1 MQQLKSVKNLMQ
13 NPLSILA
20 PSTQSLKRE
29 AEMTNQ
35 EIAEINR
42 QLDPLEQWKDGY
54 QQGIKSA
61 VESINEM
68 TGNEFKDIVEII
80 LYIRKLS

>member
-1 MQQLKSVKNLMQ
+1 MKQLKSVKNLMQ
-13 NPLSILA
+13 KPLSILA

-42 QLDPLEQWKDGY
+42 QLDPLEQWRQGY

>member
-1 MQQLKSVKNLMQ
+1 
-13 NPLSILA
+13 
-20 PSTQSLKRE
+20 
-29 AEMTNQ
+29 MTNQ

-54 QQGIKSA
+54 QHGIKSA

-68 TGNEFKDIVEII
+68 TGNEFKDIVEVI
-80 LYIRKLS
+80 LYMRKLS

>member
-13 NPLSILA
+13 KPLSILA
-20 PSTQSLKRE
+20 PSTQLLKRE

-35 EIAEINR
+35 EIAEINL
-42 QLDPLEQWKDGY
+42 QLDPLEQWRQGY

>member
-13 NPLSILA
+13 KPLSILA

>member
-13 NPLSILA
+13 KPLSILA

-42 QLDPLEQWKDGY
+42 QLDPLEQWRQGY

>member
-1 MQQLKSVKNLMQ
+1 M
-13 NPLSILA
+13 A
-20 PSTQSLKRE
+20 PSTQLLKRE

-35 EIAEINR
+35 EIAEINL
-42 QLDPLEQWKDGY
+42 QLDPLEQWRQGY

>member
-13 NPLSILA
+13 KPLSILA

-35 EIAEINR
+35 EIAEIKR

-54 QQGIKSA
+54 QQGINSA
-61 VESINEM
+61 VKSINEM

>member
-1 MQQLKSVKNLMQ
+1 M
-13 NPLSILA
+13 A

-42 QLDPLEQWKDGY
+42 QLDPLEQWRQGY

>member
-1 MQQLKSVKNLMQ
+1 M
-13 NPLSILA
+13 A

-35 EIAEINR
+35 EIAEKIAEINR

-68 TGNEFKDIVEII
+68 TKHEFKDIVEII

>member
-1 MQQLKSVKNLMQ
+1 MAL
-13 NPLSILA
+13 
-20 PSTQSLKRE
+20 STQSLKWE
-29 AEMTNQ
+29 TEMTNQ

-42 QLDPLEQWKDGY
+42 QLDPLEQWRQGY

>member
-1 MQQLKSVKNLMQ
+1 M
-13 NPLSILA
+13 A

-68 TGNEFKDIVEII
+68 TKHEFKDIVEII

>member
-1 MQQLKSVKNLMQ
+1 M
-13 NPLSILA
+13 A

-29 AEMTNQ
+29 AKMTNQ

-42 QLDPLEQWKDGY
+42 QLDPLEQWRQGY

>member
-1 MQQLKSVKNLMQ
+1 
-13 NPLSILA
+13 
-20 PSTQSLKRE
+20 
-29 AEMTNQ
+29 MTNQ

-54 QQGIKSA
+54 QQGIRSA

-68 TGNEFKDIVEII
+68 TGNEFKDIVEVI

>member
-1 MQQLKSVKNLMQ
+1 
-13 NPLSILA
+13 
-20 PSTQSLKRE
+20 
-29 AEMTNQ
+29 MTNQ
-35 EIAEINR
+35 EITEIKR

-68 TGNEFKDIVEII
+68 TKHEFKDIVEII